1 MIEIIQNSIVEFV
14 FSFPTSWYESKSEE
28 KGEGKNE
35 GPKRLLD
42 DPVASRLRGLPR
54 ERHES
59 SVMSLE
65 NGPPCVQRKREREKF
80 KRKKK
85 KRKEKRRSDVKSD

>member
-1 MIEIIQNSIVEFV
+1 MNSYFHFQRVG
-14 FSFPTSWYESKSEE
+14 TSRKARK
-28 KGEGKNE
+28 KGREGKNE

-65 NGPPCVQRKREREKF
+65 NGPPCVQRKREREIQEE
-80 KRKKK
+80 KKK
-85 KRKEKRRSDVKSD
+85 EEKRKEKRRSDVKSN

>member
-1 MIEIIQNSIVEFV
+1 MNSYFHFQRVG
-14 FSFPTSWYESKSEE
+14 TSRKARKKGREE
-28 KGEGKNE
+28 KNE

-65 NGPPCVQRKREREKF
+65 NGPPCVQRKREREIQEE
-80 KRKKK
+80 KKK
-85 KRKEKRRSDVKSD
+85 EEKRKEKRRSDVKSN

>member
-1 MIEIIQNSIVEFV
+1 MNSYFHFQRVG
-14 FSFPTSWYESKSEE
+14 TSRKARK
-28 KGEGKNE
+28 KGREGKNE

-80 KRKKK
+80 KKRKKK
-85 KRKEKRRSDVKSD
+85 KRKEKRRSDVKSN